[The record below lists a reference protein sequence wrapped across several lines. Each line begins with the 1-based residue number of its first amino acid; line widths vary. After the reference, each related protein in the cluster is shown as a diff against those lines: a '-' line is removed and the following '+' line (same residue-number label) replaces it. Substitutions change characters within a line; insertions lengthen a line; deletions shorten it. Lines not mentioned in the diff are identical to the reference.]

1 MPRDRERVHDKKM
14 SPKAMNIFGKI
25 SSDIRALNSSVLILS
40 QKMKYIV
47 RNEKILGRNLVVL
60 NKKLHEIESRTG
72 GAGIQGGDLSLGQAQ
87 NELAAINSKLE
98 EHSGAVEEIRSEL
111 ESMKNTFAKQQDVKE
126 MKYVLDAIN
135 PLEFV
140 TRKDI
145 EEISGKKLKGKK

>member
-1 MPRDRERVHDKKM
+1 MPRDRERVHEKKM

-25 SSDIRALNSSVLILS
+25 NSDIRALNSSVLILS

-60 NKKLHEIESRTG
+60 NKRLREMESRSG
-72 GAGIQGGDLSLGQAQ
+72 GSGAGEGDMSPLAAQ
-87 NELAAINSKLE
+87 NELAAINSRLE

-140 TRKDI
+140 TRKDL

>member
-1 MPRDRERVHDKKM
+1 MPRDRERIHEKKM

-25 SSDIRALNSSVLILS
+25 NSDLRALNSSVLILS

-60 NKKLHEIESRTG
+60 NKKLREIDTRTG
-72 GAGIQGGDLSLGQAQ
+72 GASGEGGDLSLGQTQ
-87 NELAAINSKLE
+87 NELASINSKLE
-98 EHSGAVEEIRSEL
+98 EHSVAVEEMRSEL
-111 ESMKNTFAKQQDVKE
+111 ESMKNSFAKQQDLKE

-140 TRKDI
+140 TRKDL
-145 EEISGKKLKGKK
+145 EEITGHKAKAKK